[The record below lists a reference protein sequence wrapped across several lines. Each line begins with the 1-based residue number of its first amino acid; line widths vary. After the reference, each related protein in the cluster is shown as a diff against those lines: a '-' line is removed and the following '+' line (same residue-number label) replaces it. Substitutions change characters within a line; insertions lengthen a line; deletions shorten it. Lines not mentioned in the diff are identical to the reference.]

1 MLRFYVLLVRF
12 YILLLR
18 YTFLLNYYNVFLH
31 AIKKNERMKVA
42 IIGSRSLAG
51 KSIDFSAY
59 LPKGVSTIISGGAKG
74 IDTMA
79 AEYAVSH
86 GINLMVFRP
95 NYERYGGRIAPL
107 RRNHNIVS
115 AADEVLAFW
124 DGVSHGTMYTV
135 NLAKQLGKPVTLVT
149 LPV

>member
-1 MLRFYVLLVRF
+1 
-12 YILLLR
+12 
-18 YTFLLNYYNVFLH
+18 
-31 AIKKNERMKVA
+31 MKVA

-95 NYERYGGRIAPL
+95 NYERYGRVAPL
-107 RRNHNIVS
+107 KRNDNIVA
-115 AADEVLAFW
+115 AADYVLAFW